1 MIRPKAVCGALSDD
15 DVGRLQRISHHRRM
29 SSGAVL
35 YPGDREP
42 DWFAIVMSGVVKL
55 VKTQADGRQQIV
67 GLQFPGAFIG
77 QPGGNG
83 TSLIVEAATD
93 LELCC
98 FSRAPFESMVRDH
111 RELER
116 SLLRRT
122 YDELDAARQ
131 WMFVLGR
138 KTAEEKVAS
147 LIVLMAENAAS
158 LECSSEGMHAPQP
171 QRAIKF
177 ELPLSRTE
185 MAEYLG
191 LTIETV
197 SRQMKAYKS
206 AGLIATERTRVIHV
220 LDMAGLRRVAEMGTD

>member
-15 DVGRLQRISHHRRM
+15 EVGRLQRISHHRRLTA
-29 SSGAVL
+29 GAVL
-35 YPGDREP
+35 FPGDREP

-67 GLQFPGAFIG
+67 GLQFPGAFLG
-77 QPGGNG
+77 QPGANPS
-83 TSLIVEAATD
+83 SLIVEAATD

-98 FSRAPFESMVRDH
+98 FSKAPFESVVRDH
-111 RELER
+111 RELEQ

-122 YDELDAARQ
+122 FDELDAARQ

-147 LIVLMAENAAS
+147 LILIMAENAAT
-158 LECSSEGMHAPQP
+158 LECPTDGIAQP
-171 QRAIKF
+171 ARMIKF

-197 SRQMKAYKS
+197 SRQMKSYKS
-206 AGLIATERTRVIHV
+206 QGLIATERTRVIHV
-220 LDMAGLRRVAEMGTD
+220 LDLAGLRRVAEMGKD